1 MLSNP
6 NLDNTSD
13 DTESDD
19 DISIP
24 TNKIKR
30 MFRKQ
35 ESKRK
40 DKRFKTKDGK
50 E

>member
-1 MLSNP
+1 M
-6 NLDNTSD
+6 DNTSD

-19 DISIP
+19 EISIL
-24 TNKIKR
+24 TNKMKR

-40 DKRFKTKDGK
+40 R
-50 E
+50 